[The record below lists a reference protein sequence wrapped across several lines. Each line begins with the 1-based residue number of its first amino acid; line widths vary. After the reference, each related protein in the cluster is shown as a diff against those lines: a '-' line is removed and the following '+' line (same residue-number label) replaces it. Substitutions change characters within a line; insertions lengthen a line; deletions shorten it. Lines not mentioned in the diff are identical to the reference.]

1 MQVKRAHHQAEKKK
15 KKTETQNPS
24 KFYRQKNIKKI
35 SNLVHFG
42 VRKALV
48 KRKRPEKQQKRK
60 FDNRRIPFLDKE
72 KPFHNNPR
80 QHSPGGRY
88 IIVKVYNQETPS

>member
-1 MQVKRAHHQAEKKK
+1 MQVKRAHHQAEKK
-15 KKTETQNPS
+15 ETQNPS

-48 KRKRPEKQQKRK
+48 ERKRPEKQQKRK
-60 FDNRRIPFLDKE
+60 FDNRRIPF
-72 KPFHNNPR
+72 P
-80 QHSPGGRY
+80 
-88 IIVKVYNQETPS
+88 